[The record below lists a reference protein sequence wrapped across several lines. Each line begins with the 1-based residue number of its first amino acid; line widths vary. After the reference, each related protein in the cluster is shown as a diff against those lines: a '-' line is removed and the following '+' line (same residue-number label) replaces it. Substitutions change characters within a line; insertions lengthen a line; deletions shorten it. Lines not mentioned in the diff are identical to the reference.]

1 MLLIRKLNKLISIC
15 VDKIVCQ
22 KFISN
27 IISFLKANFDYLEN
41 NVDPDQPASSEA
53 G

>member
-1 MLLIRKLNKLISIC
+1 MEPIHLVYVLTRLLP
-15 VDKIVCQ
+15 

-27 IISFLKANFDYLEN
+27 IISFLIAHFGYLEN
-41 NVDPDQPASSEA
+41 SVDPDQPASSEA